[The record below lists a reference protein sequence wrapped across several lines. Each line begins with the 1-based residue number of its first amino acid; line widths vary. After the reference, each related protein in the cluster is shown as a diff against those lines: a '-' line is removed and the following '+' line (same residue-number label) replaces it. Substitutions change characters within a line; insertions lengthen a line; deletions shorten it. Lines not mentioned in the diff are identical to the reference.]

1 VTGPGVDDEHVHRQ
15 RRALEA
21 LLGVPATEGNRLEVL
36 RNGVQIFPAMLD
48 AIASAQHTV
57 DMLTYVYWTGRIA
70 ERFASALAA
79 AARRG
84 VRVRLILDGFG
95 AASMDRSLVNDMVDA
110 GCLVEWF
117 RPPTTWKLWE
127 VDRRTHRKVL
137 VCDEAVAFTG
147 GVGIAEEWEGD
158 ARNPSEW
165 RDTHVRIIGPAVD
178 GLRAAFVSDW
188 MESGHPLF
196 DDTDRFPEQPQDGGA
211 VVQVL
216 RSPAQIG
223 WNDLALAFEALI
235 RLATRRLRIT
245 SAYFVPDER
254 FLDLLVDAASRG
266 VAVEILVPGE
276 HAEHRIVQIAGEADY
291 GPLLEAGVR
300 IWHYERTM
308 LHAKVLT
315 VDGAVACI
323 GSGNF
328 DQRSMRLNDEAN
340 IVVLHPETVEVLDHH
355 FDEDLTSSREI
366 DAASWA
372 RRGPVQRAAEAASEI
387 IDRKL

>member
-1 VTGPGVDDEHVHRQ
+1 VTGPRVDDEHVHRQ

-21 LLGVPATEGNRLEVL
+21 LLGVPATEGNRLEIL

-57 DMLTYVYWTGRIA
+57 DMLTYVYWTGGIA

-158 ARNPSEW
+158 ARDPSEW
-165 RDTHVRIIGPAVD
+165 RDTHVRITGPAVD

-196 DDTDRFPEQPQDGGA
+196 DDTDRFPEQPQDGEA

>member
-1 VTGPGVDDEHVHRQ
+1 VTDDLHHH
-15 RRALEA
+15 RRALEG
-21 LLGVPATEGNRLEVL
+21 LLGVPATEGNRVDVL
-36 RNGVQIFPAMLD
+36 RNGVEIFPAMLS
-48 AIASAQHTV
+48 AIEEAEHTV
-57 DMLTYVYWTGRIA
+57 DMLTYVYWTGDIA
-70 ERFASALAA
+70 DRFADALTD

-95 AASMDRSLVNDMVDA
+95 AASMDRGLVDRMAEA
-110 GCLVEWF
+110 GCVIEWF
-117 RPPTTWKLWE
+117 RPPTTWKVWE

-137 VCDEAVAFTG
+137 VCDEEVGFTG
-147 GVGIAEEWEGD
+147 GVGIAAEWEGD
-158 ARNPSEW
+158 ARTPAEW
-165 RDTHVRIIGPAVD
+165 RDTHVRVTGPAVD
-178 GLRAAFVSDW
+178 GLRAAFVSEW

-196 DDTDRFPEQPQDGGA
+196 DERDRFPVQPQHGDA
-211 VVQVL
+211 VIQVL

-254 FLDLLVDAASRG
+254 FRDLLVRAAGRG
-266 VAVEILVPGE
+266 VDVEVLVPGE
-276 HAEHRIVQIAGEADY
+276 HAEHRIVQVAGQADY
-291 GPLLEAGVR
+291 RPLLEAGVR
-300 IWHYERTM
+300 ICHYERTM

-315 VDGAVACI
+315 IDGVVACV

-340 IVVLHPETVEVLDHH
+340 IVVFHPPTADILDRH
-355 FDEDLTSSREI
+355 FDEDLASSVEI
-366 DAASWA
+366 DLASWNE
-372 RRGPVQRAAEAASEI
+372 RGPVQRAAEAASEI

>member
-1 VTGPGVDDEHVHRQ
+1 VTGSGVDEEHVHRQ

-48 AIASAQHTV
+48 AISSAQHTV
-57 DMLTYVYWTGRIA
+57 DMLTYVYWTGGVA
-70 ERFASALAA
+70 EHFASALAA

-158 ARNPSEW
+158 ARDPSEW
-165 RDTHVRIIGPAVD
+165 RDTHVRITGPAVD

-196 DDTDRFPEQPQDGGA
+196 DDTDRFPEQPQDGEA

-254 FLDLLVDAASRG
+254 FLDLLVDAAGRG

-276 HAEHRIVQIAGEADY
+276 HAEHRIVQVAGEADY

-315 VDGAVACI
+315 VDGAVACV

-340 IVVLHPETVEVLDHH
+340 IVVLHPGTVDVLDGH

-372 RRGPVQRAAEAASEI
+372 KRGPVQRAAEAASEI